1 MGRRKA
7 NQLKKSYRPEEFPR
21 EEAIGLSTRAVFFKV
36 ISKQR
41 PLRLAN
47 FVLEGNSFSMT
58 LLISSPLPLRCGANV
73 DLEDYVEERSVNCFQ
88 YLVLATNPLQG
99 KLPRY

>member
-7 NQLKKSYRPEEFPR
+7 NHLKKSYRPEEFPR
-21 EEAIGLSTRAVFFKV
+21 EEAIGLRPRAALLKV
-36 ISKQR
+36 IAKQR

-47 FVLEGNSFSMT
+47 FVLEGDSSSMS

-73 DLEDYVEERSVNCFQ
+73 DLEEYVMERWVNSF
-88 YLVLATNPLQG
+88 
-99 KLPRY
+99 